1 MMLINGLEKKFYV
14 VLDPMPDRV
23 SPKFLAE
30 DMSLEDIWYETDYTG
45 LMMLSRGGL
54 DPLDIM
60 GIFKGKRASKAFAKK
75 ALAEVRKVVKK

>member
-1 MMLINGLEKKFYV
+1 MLINGLEKKFYV

-23 SPKFLAE
+23 PSKLLAE
-30 DMSLEDIWYETDYTG
+30 DMNLEDIWYETDYTG

-60 GIFKGKRASKAFAKK
+60 GIFKGKRASKMFAKK
-75 ALAEVRKVVKK
+75 ALAEVRKVVK